1 MKISD
6 FISET
11 VAAVTVNKG
20 RSGLTILGIVI
31 GIASVIAMISIG
43 QGAQQSI
50 SASIQSIG
58 SDLILIVPGAQK
70 GMQFNPGRGS
80 AQSLKMGDVDAIQ
93 KEVSG
98 VAAVSPELQRRYQIT
113 ATGKNTNTTVQGAS
127 AVYPVVHN
135 VEMEFG
141 SFFTDSQVKSV
152 NKLAILAPTTRD
164 DLFGAGVNPV
174 GKSIRINK
182 INFKVVG
189 VTKSKGGSIFSS
201 QDDMIYVPITVA
213 MRYLAGTEYLT
224 NIAVQAT
231 SQNTLPGAQQQINDL
246 LMRRHKIV
254 DSQLADFTV
263 VNQSDIV
270 AAASSVTG
278 VFTLLLAAIASIS
291 LLVGGI
297 GIMNMMLTTVTER
310 TREIGLRKAIGATRS
325 DISLQFLGEAILL
338 TFSGGVVG
346 VILGILIAYV
356 VSKAFGIATEVS
368 MSSIL
373 MAFGVSSGIGIVF
386 GYYPAKRAA
395 KLNPIEALRYE

>member
-1 MKISD
+1 MPLALLGANDNENLFFDES
-6 FISET
+6 
-11 VAAVTVNKG
+11 NKWKADY
-20 RSGLTILGIVI
+20 IPAFV
-31 GIASVIAMISIG
+31 
-43 QGAQQSI
+43 
-50 SASIQSIG
+50 
-58 SDLILIVPGAQK
+58 
-70 GMQFNPGRGS
+70 
-80 AQSLKMGDVDAIQ
+80 
-93 KEVSG
+93 
-98 VAAVSPELQRRYQIT
+98 RRYPF
-113 ATGKNTNTTVQGAS
+113 V
-127 AVYPVVHN
+127 
-135 VEMEFG
+135 
-141 SFFTDSQVKSV
+141 
-152 NKLAILAPTTRD
+152 
-164 DLFGAGVNPV
+164 
-174 GKSIRINK
+174 
-182 INFKVVG
+182 
-189 VTKSKGGSIFSS
+189 FSS
-201 QDDMIYVPITVA
+201 QDDMIYVPITVG

-231 SQNTLPGAQQQINDL
+231 SQDTLPGAQQQINDL

-325 DISLQFLGEAILL
+325 DISLQFLWEAILL